1 MPSVTLE
8 RSRKKRLEHAHPWIF
23 NNEIASV
30 DGNPEP
36 GDLVNVLNHQGR
48 YLATGY
54 YNPASQITVR
64 VVAYQPLES
73 EQMDTAFFVAR
84 FRDCLR
90 HRERFIQDGEAY
102 RLVYGEADF
111 LPGLIV
117 DRFGSILVVQ
127 LLTLGMDRCR

>member
-36 GDLVNVLNHQGR
+36 GDIVNVLNHQGR

-64 VVAYQPLES
+64 VVSYQPLEF
-73 EQMDTAFFVAR
+73 EQMDTAF
-84 FRDCLR
+84 L
-90 HRERFIQDGEAY
+90 
-102 RLVYGEADF
+102 RLVSMIVCVTGNASF
-111 LPGLIV
+111 RMAKPTVLFMVKLISYL
-117 DRFGSILVVQ
+117 D
-127 LLTLGMDRCR
+127 

>member
-8 RSRKKRLEHAHPWIF
+8 RSRKKRLEHAHPWIY

-64 VVAYQPLES
+64 VVSYQPLEF
-73 EQMDTAFFVAR
+73 EQMDTAFLLLASATACVIGNVLSRMERRIVSFMEKLI
-84 FRDCLR
+84 FCL
-90 HRERFIQDGEAY
+90 A
-102 RLVYGEADF
+102 
-111 LPGLIV
+111 
-117 DRFGSILVVQ
+117 
-127 LLTLGMDRCR
+127 

>member
-36 GDLVNVLNHQGR
+36 GDLVNILNHQGR

-73 EQMDTAFFVAR
+73 EQMDTAFLQRVSAIACVIGNVLSR
-84 FRDCLR
+84 MER
-90 HRERFIQDGEAY
+90 HTASFTAK
-102 RLVYGEADF
+102 
-111 LPGLIV
+111 LI
-117 DRFGSILVVQ
+117 FYQ
-127 LLTLGMDRCR
+127 A